1 MAELSWKSRF
11 ALMKHDWKLLGEYF
25 KENTRIMNKIMKYAG
40 FEFGIGLIN
49 NILIELIEE
58 NPDVYAAKLTGAGNG
73 GSVFALVNSDNVES
87 VIIYW
92 KSKLD
97 EIKRSKERFIS
108 KFPSYPMEI
117 VKHLKNVKFY
127 QVSIDT
133 NGVKKI

>member
-1 MAELSWKSRF
+1 
-11 ALMKHDWKLLGEYF
+11 MKHDWKLLGEYF

-49 NILIELIEE
+49 NILIKLIEE
-58 NPDVYAAKLTGAGNG
+58 NSNVYAAKLTGAGNG
-73 GSVFALVNSDNVES
+73 GSVFVLVNPDNVGS

-97 EIKRSKERFIS
+97 EIKRNKEIFVS
-108 KFPSYPMEI
+108 KFPSYPMEK
-117 VKHLKNVKFY
+117 VKRLENVKFY
-127 QVSIDT
+127 QVSIDI